1 MNLYYKEYG
10 SNDNPLLVFLHGGG
24 VSGWMWDKQVSYFS
38 SRYHCLVPDLP
49 EQGKSENTTS
59 FTIKESAEQVLALL
73 EEKRNGRAVTVVGF
87 SLGAQVLIS
96 MLSINPNVI
105 NNAIV
110 NSPLVRPIPFAK
122 LMLRSMMFTF
132 PLVKLKS
139 FAQLQAKSMYIQQDL
154 FDVYFQESKQVKK
167 DTFLRIMEENM
178 AFTIPAT
185 FSNAKANILVTVGEK
200 ERSIMKK
207 SLQDLIK
214 SHPSITGLVISN
226 IGHGVSLANPMLFN
240 EIVESWIEQQALPHH
255 IIRSTPNYG

>member
-1 MNLYYKEYG
+1 MKLYYKEYG
-10 SNDNPLLVFLHGGG
+10 SNTDPLLVFLHGGG

-49 EQGKSENTTS
+49 EQGKSEKTAL
-59 FTIKESAEQVLALL
+59 FTIQDSAKQVLTLIN
-73 EEKRNGRAVTVVGF
+73 EKRNGRPVIVVGF

-96 MLSINPNVI
+96 MLSIKQNNIDHAII
-105 NNAIV
+105 NSA
-110 NSPLVRPIPFAK
+110 LVRPIPFAK
-122 LMLRSMMFTF
+122 IMLRSMMFTF

-139 FAQLQAKSMYIQQDL
+139 FAKLQAKSMYIHQDL
-154 FDVYFQESKQVKK
+154 FDVYFQESKRVKK
-167 DTFLRIMEENM
+167 ETFIRIMEENM

-185 FSNAKANILVTVGEK
+185 FSEAQANILVTVGEK

-214 SHPSITGLVISN
+214 SHPSITGLVIPN

-240 EIVESWIEQQALPHH
+240 EIVKSWIEQQALPQHV
-255 IIRSTPNYG
+255 IQIES